1 MIRLRGVWFSYNGK
15 SDFVLRDVTLDIPP
29 GTVTA
34 LVGPNGSGKTTL
46 LHLLLGWLKPE
57 KGDIRI
63 AARPIGNMPGRER
76 SRLVGH
82 VAPDEPAVLDLE
94 VREYVSMGRTPHI
107 GWLGRAGEEDDR
119 AVAEALSVVDLLAK
133 SKKRVRTLSTGERQL
148 ASVARVLAQDPDILL
163 LDEPTSH
170 LDLAN
175 TRRVLRVLG
184 VLRERGKT
192 IVLTTHDPN
201 TASIL
206 ADSIILLRAGRVR
219 ATGAPAAVLTG
230 ELLGAVYGVEI
241 DVRIIDGRPHVLA
254 RI

>member
-1 MIRLRGVWFSYNGK
+1 MIHLKGIWFSYDGRPE
-15 SDFVLRDVTLDIPP
+15 SVLRDVNFSVPA

-46 LHLLLGWLKPE
+46 LHLLLGWLKPKAGE
-57 KGDIRI
+57 IRLSG
-63 AARPIGNMPGRER
+63 RPLAGLPGRER

-94 VREYVSMGRTPHI
+94 VREYVSLGRTPHL
-107 GWLGRAGEEDDR
+107 GWLGRSTRNDDR
-119 AVAEALSVVDLLAK
+119 AVEEALTVVDLLSRAFK
-133 SKKRVRTLSTGERQL
+133 PVSTLSTGERQL
-148 ASVARVLAQDPDILL
+148 ASIARVLAQDPDLLL

-175 TRRVLRVLG
+175 TRRILSIMRI
-184 VLRERGKT
+184 LREQGKT

-206 ADSIILLRAGRVR
+206 ADMIVLLGKGRV
-219 ATGAPAAVLTG
+219 AASGTPAEVLTG
-230 ELLGAVYGVEI
+230 DRLGAVYGVEI
-241 DVRIIDGRPHVLA
+241 DVRTIDGHPCILA

>member
-1 MIRLRGVWFSYNGK
+1 MIALRGVWFSYNGK
-15 SDFVLRDVTLDIPP
+15 SDSVLCDINLSIAS

-46 LHLLLGWLKPE
+46 LHLLLGWLKPDE
-57 KGDIRI
+57 GEIRI
-63 AARPIGNMPGRER
+63 SGRSIGGLPGRER

-82 VAPDEPAVLDLE
+82 VAPEEPAVLDLE
-94 VREYVSMGRTPHI
+94 VREYVSFGRTPHI

-119 AVAEALSVVDLLAK
+119 AIEEALEVVGLSAK
-133 SKKRVRTLSTGERQL
+133 AAHPVRKLSTGERQL
-148 ASVARVLAQDPDILL
+148 AGIARALAQDPDILL

-175 TRRVLRVLG
+175 TRRVLGVMH
-184 VLRERGKT
+184 VLREKGKT

-201 TASIL
+201 TASVL
-206 ADSIILLRAGRVR
+206 ADTIVLLRAGRV
-219 ATGAPAAVLTG
+219 AGSGTPAEVIRG
-230 ELLGAVYGVEI
+230 DLLGSVYGVPI
-241 DVRIIDGRPHVLA
+241 DVRTIDGRPHVLA

>member
-1 MIRLRGVWFSYNGK
+1 MIRLRGIWFSYNGK
-15 SDFVLRDVTLDIPP
+15 SDSVLCDVNLVLPP
-29 GTVTA
+29 GTVSA

-46 LHLLLGWLKPE
+46 LHLLLGWLKPKE
-57 KGDIRI
+57 GEIRI
-63 AARPIGNMPGRER
+63 SDRPIALLPGRER

-94 VREYVSMGRTPHI
+94 VREYVSLGRTPHL
-107 GWLGRAGEEDDR
+107 GWFGKAQGDDDR
-119 AVAEALSVVDLLAK
+119 AVQEALSVVDLLAK
-133 SKKRVRTLSTGERQL
+133 SAKPVRTLSTGERQL
-148 ASVARVLAQDPDILL
+148 ASIARALAQDPDLLL

-175 TRRVLRVLG
+175 TRRVLQVMR
-184 VLRERGKT
+184 VLREKGKT

-201 TASIL
+201 TASTL
-206 ADSIILLRAGRVR
+206 ADTIILLKRGRV
-219 ATGAPAAVLTG
+219 AASGTPAEVITG

-241 DVRIIDGRPHVLA
+241 DVRTIDGRPFVLA